1 METHGMDVLSDSK
14 HEILGNRTG
23 IMTNP
28 ELSIEMIEGAKQ
40 TVPSSQGDATEMAA
54 VKANY
59 IEEAVPIGS
68 SPVMVEVS
76 EDGESVGQ
84 FDGLAVLL
92 DKLGERLAFERQGT
106 RLYEAFLQKC
116 ESLTLE
122 DASGPSVEELRQ
134 ICEEELEHFHLL
146 QNAITRLGG
155 DATVQTPSADV
166 AGVLSHGVMQVVSD
180 PRTTIPQTLQA
191 MLTAELV
198 DNDGWQ
204 MLQELAAEL
213 GQDDLEEQCGKA
225 YEEEQEHLEKVR
237 DWLTSMTMDEAS
249 GSTEALDVS
258 EIDASEEEASEEEED
273 TQPKRSA
280 KASTRS
286 GKSKS
291 SSSSKSKSKKKK
303 KDS

>member
-1 METHGMDVLSDSK
+1 METHEMDAMSDSK
-14 HEILGNRTG
+14 QDILGNRTG

-40 TVPSSQGDATEMAA
+40 TKPSSQGDATELASVRA
-54 VKANY
+54 EY

-68 SPVMVEVS
+68 PPVMVEVS
-76 EDGESVGQ
+76 ENGENVGQ

-122 DASGPSVEELRQ
+122 DASGPSTEELRH
-134 ICEEELEHFHLL
+134 ICQEELEHFHLL
-146 QNAITRLGG
+146 QNAITALGG

-166 AGVLSHGVMQVVSD
+166 AGVLSHGVLQVVSD

-204 MLQELAAEL
+204 MLQDLAAEL
-213 GQDDLEEQCGKA
+213 GQDDLEEQCRKA
-225 YEEEQEHLEKVR
+225 FEEEQEHLEKVR
-237 DWLTSMTMDEAS
+237 EWLTSMTMDEAS
-249 GSTEALDVS
+249 GSMEGL
-258 EIDASEEEASEEEED
+258 DASELDASAED
-273 TQPKRSA
+273 DTEQKQ
-280 KASTRS
+280 STKQSIRAR
-286 GKSKS
+286 KTKS
-291 SSSSKSKSKKKK
+291 STSSKSKSKKKK
-303 KDS
+303 KR

>member
-1 METHGMDVLSDSK
+1 METHEMDVVSDSK
-14 HEILGNRTG
+14 QEILGNRTG

-40 TVPSSQGDATEMAA
+40 TVPSSQGDTTEMAA
-54 VKANY
+54 VKAEY

-122 DASGPSVEELRQ
+122 DASGPSVEELRH

-146 QNAITRLGG
+146 QNAITALGG

-204 MLQELAAEL
+204 MLQDLAGEL
-213 GQDDLEEQCGKA
+213 GQDDLEEQCRKA

-237 DWLTSMTMDEAS
+237 DWLTSMTMDEVS
-249 GSTEALDVS
+249 ESTEEVD
-258 EIDASEEEASEEEED
+258 ASEEEED
-273 TQPKRSA
+273 PQQKRSA

-286 GKSKS
+286 RKTKS
-291 SSSSKSKSKKKK
+291 SSASKSKKKK
-303 KDS
+303 KR

>member
-1 METHGMDVLSDSK
+1 METHEMDVQSDSK
-14 HEILGNRTG
+14 QEILGNRTG

-28 ELSIEMIEGAKQ
+28 ELSIELIEGAKQ
-40 TVPSSQGDATEMAA
+40 TVPSSQGDATELAS
-54 VKANY
+54 VRSEY
-59 IEEAVPIGS
+59 IEEGVPIGS

-76 EDGESVGQ
+76 ENGESVGQ
-84 FDGLAVLL
+84 FDGLTVLL

-122 DASGPSVEELRQ
+122 DGSGPSVEELRH

-146 QNAITRLGG
+146 QNAITALGG

-204 MLQELAAEL
+204 MLQDLAAEL

-237 DWLTSMTMDEAS
+237 EWLTSMTMDEAS
-249 GSTEALDVS
+249 GSTEGIDGS
-258 EIDASEEEASEEEED
+258 ELEEED
-273 TQPKRSA
+273 TQQKRSA
-280 KASTRS
+280 KASTGSR
-286 GKSKS
+286 KTKS

-303 KDS
+303 KR

>member
-1 METHGMDVLSDSK
+1 METHETDVLSDSK
-14 HEILGNRTG
+14 QEILGNRTG

-40 TVPSSQGDATEMAA
+40 AMPSSQGDATELAS
-54 VKANY
+54 VRSEY
-59 IEEAVPIGS
+59 IEEGVPIGS
-68 SPVMVEVS
+68 SPVMLEVS

-106 RLYEAFLQKC
+106 RLYETFLHKC

-122 DASGPSVEELRQ
+122 DASGPSIEELRH

-146 QNAITRLGG
+146 QNAIIALGG

-166 AGVLSHGVMQVVSD
+166 AGVLSHGLMQVVSD

-225 YEEEQEHLEKVR
+225 YEEEQEHLEKIR
-237 DWLTSMTMDEAS
+237 EWLTSMTMDEAS
-249 GSTEALDVS
+249 GSTEGL
-258 EIDASEEEASEEEED
+258 DASEVEEEED
-273 TQPKRSA
+273 TQRKRS
-280 KASTRS
+280 ASTRS
-286 GKSKS
+286 RKSKS
-291 SSSSKSKSKKKK
+291 SSSSKGKSKKKK
-303 KDS
+303 KR

>member
-1 METHGMDVLSDSK
+1 METHEMDVQSDSK
-14 HEILGNRTG
+14 QEILGNRTG

-40 TVPSSQGDATEMAA
+40 TVPSSQGDATEMAS
-54 VKANY
+54 VKAEY

-122 DASGPSVEELRQ
+122 ESSGPSVEELRH

-146 QNAITRLGG
+146 QNAIIALGG

-204 MLQELAAEL
+204 MLQDLAAEL
-213 GQDDLEEQCGKA
+213 GQDDLEEQCRRA

-237 DWLTSMTMDEAS
+237 DWLTSMTMEEVS
-249 GSTEALDVS
+249 GSTEGL
-258 EIDASEEEASEEEED
+258 EASELEASEQEEA
-273 TQPKRSA
+273 TQQKRSA

-286 GKSKS
+286 RKTKS

-303 KDS
+303 KR

>member
-1 METHGMDVLSDSK
+1 METHEMDVQSDSK
-14 HEILGNRTG
+14 QEILGNRTG

-40 TVPSSQGDATEMAA
+40 TVPSSQGDATELAS
-54 VKANY
+54 VKAEY

-68 SPVMVEVS
+68 SPVMLEVS
-76 EDGESVGQ
+76 ENGESVGQ

-116 ESLTLE
+116 ESVAL
-122 DASGPSVEELRQ
+122 DSGSGPSVEDLRH

-146 QNAITRLGG
+146 QNAITALGG
-155 DATVQTPSADV
+155 DATLQTPSADV

-204 MLQELAAEL
+204 MLQDLAAEL
-213 GQDDLEEQCGKA
+213 GQDDLEEQCRRA

-237 DWLTSMTMDEAS
+237 DWLTSMTMEEVS
-249 GSTEALDVS
+249 GSTEGL
-258 EIDASEEEASEEEED
+258 EASELEASEQEED
-273 TQPKRSA
+273 TQQKRSA

-286 GKSKS
+286 RKTKS
-291 SSSSKSKSKKKK
+291 SSSSKSKKKKK
-303 KDS
+303 R

>member
-1 METHGMDVLSDSK
+1 METHEMDVLSDSK
-14 HEILGNRTG
+14 QEILGNRTG

-40 TVPSSQGDATEMAA
+40 TTPSSQGDATELAS
-54 VKANY
+54 VRSEY
-59 IEEAVPIGS
+59 IEEGVPIGS
-68 SPVMVEVS
+68 SPIMVEVS

-122 DASGPSVEELRQ
+122 DASGPTIEELRH

-146 QNAITRLGG
+146 QNAIIALGG

-204 MLQELAAEL
+204 MLQDLAAEL

-237 DWLTSMTMDEAS
+237 EWLTSMTMDEAS
-249 GSTEALDVS
+249 GSTQGLDVS
-258 EIDASEEEASEEEED
+258 ELEEEED
-273 TQPKRSA
+273 TEPKRSA

-286 GKSKS
+286 SKS

-303 KDS
+303 KR

>member
-1 METHGMDVLSDSK
+1 METHEMDAMSDSK
-14 HEILGNRTG
+14 QEISGNRTG

-40 TVPSSQGDATEMAA
+40 TKPSSQGDATELAS
-54 VKANY
+54 VRTEY

-68 SPVMVEVS
+68 PPVMVEVS
-76 EDGESVGQ
+76 ENGENVGQ

-122 DASGPSVEELRQ
+122 DASGPSAEELRH
-134 ICEEELEHFHLL
+134 ICQEELEHFHLL
-146 QNAITRLGG
+146 QNAITALGG

-166 AGVLSHGVMQVVSD
+166 AGVLSHGVLQVVSD

-204 MLQELAAEL
+204 MLQDLAAEL
-213 GQDDLEEQCGKA
+213 GQDDLEEQCRKA
-225 YEEEQEHLEKVR
+225 FEEEQEHLEKVR
-237 DWLTSMTMDEAS
+237 EWLTSMTMDEAS
-249 GSTEALDVS
+249 GSTEGLDAS
-258 EIDASEEEASEEEED
+258 ELDASEEEDD
-273 TQPKRSA
+273 TEQKQST
-280 KASTRS
+280 KQSTRS
-286 GKSKS
+286 RKTKS
-291 SSSSKSKSKKKK
+291 SNSSKSKSKKKK
-303 KDS
+303 KR

>member
-1 METHGMDVLSDSK
+1 MDVLSDSK
-14 HEILGNRTG
+14 QEILGNRTG

-28 ELSIEMIEGAKQ
+28 ELSIEMIDGAKQ
-40 TVPSSQGDATEMAA
+40 TVPSSQGDATEMAS
-54 VKANY
+54 VKAEY

-68 SPVMVEVS
+68 SPAMVEVS

-116 ESLTLE
+116 ESLALE
-122 DASGPSVEELRQ
+122 ESSGPSVEELRH

-146 QNAITRLGG
+146 QNAIIALGG

-204 MLQELAAEL
+204 MLQDLAAEL

-237 DWLTSMTMDEAS
+237 EWLTSMTMDEAS
-249 GSTEALDVS
+249 GSTEGIDGS
-258 EIDASEEEASEEEED
+258 ELEEED
-273 TQPKRSA
+273 TQQKRSA
-280 KASTRS
+280 KASTGSR
-286 GKSKS
+286 KTKS

-303 KDS
+303 KR

>member
-1 METHGMDVLSDSK
+1 METHEMDVLSDSK
-14 HEILGNRTG
+14 QEILGNRTG

-40 TVPSSQGDATEMAA
+40 TTPSSQGDATELAS
-54 VKANY
+54 VRSEY
-59 IEEAVPIGS
+59 IEEGVPIGS
-68 SPVMVEVS
+68 SPIMLEVS

-122 DASGPSVEELRQ
+122 DASGPTIEELRH

-146 QNAITRLGG
+146 QNAIIALGG

-204 MLQELAAEL
+204 MLQDLAAEL
-213 GQDDLEEQCGKA
+213 GQDDLETQCGKA

-237 DWLTSMTMDEAS
+237 EWLTSMTMDEAS
-249 GSTEALDVS
+249 GSTQGLDVS
-258 EIDASEEEASEEEED
+258 ELEEEED
-273 TQPKRSA
+273 TEPKRSA

-286 GKSKS
+286 SKSKS

-303 KDS
+303 KR

>member
-1 METHGMDVLSDSK
+1 
-14 HEILGNRTG
+14 
-23 IMTNP
+23 
-28 ELSIEMIEGAKQ
+28 
-40 TVPSSQGDATEMAA
+40 
-54 VKANY
+54 
-59 IEEAVPIGS
+59 
-68 SPVMVEVS
+68 MVEVS
-76 EDGESVGQ
+76 ENGESVGQ

-116 ESLTLE
+116 ESLALE
-122 DASGPSVEELRQ
+122 DASGPSIEELRH

-146 QNAITRLGG
+146 QNAIIALGG

-204 MLQELAAEL
+204 MLQDLAAEL

-237 DWLTSMTMDEAS
+237 EWLTSMTMDEAS
-249 GSTEALDVS
+249 GSTEGL
-258 EIDASEEEASEEEED
+258 DASELEEEED

-286 GKSKS
+286 SKSKS
-291 SSSSKSKSKKKK
+291 STSSKSKSKKKK
-303 KDS
+303 KR

>member
-1 METHGMDVLSDSK
+1 METHEMDVLSDSQQ
-14 HEILGNRTG
+14 EFFGNRTG

-40 TVPSSQGDATEMAA
+40 TVPSSQGDATELAA
-54 VKANY
+54 VKAEY
-59 IEEAVPIGS
+59 VEEAVPIGS

-76 EDGESVGQ
+76 ENGENVGQ

-116 ESLTLE
+116 ESLNL
-122 DASGPSVEELRQ
+122 DSASAPSAEELRH

-146 QNAITRLGG
+146 QNAITTLGG

-204 MLQELAAEL
+204 MLQDLAAEL
-213 GQDDLEEQCGKA
+213 GQDDLEEQCRRA

-237 DWLTSMTMDEAS
+237 DWLTSMTMDEVS
-249 GSTEALDVS
+249 ESTEGLD
-258 EIDASEEEASEEEED
+258 ASEEEED
-273 TQPKRSA
+273 TQQKRSA

-286 GKSKS
+286 RKTKS
-291 SSSSKSKSKKKK
+291 SGSSKSKSKKKK
-303 KDS
+303 KR

>member
-1 METHGMDVLSDSK
+1 METHEMDVLSDSK
-14 HEILGNRTG
+14 QEILGNRTG

-40 TVPSSQGDATEMAA
+40 TTPSSQGDATELAS
-54 VKANY
+54 VRSEY
-59 IEEAVPIGS
+59 IEEGVPIGS
-68 SPVMVEVS
+68 SPIMLEVS

-122 DASGPSVEELRQ
+122 DASGPTIEELRH

-146 QNAITRLGG
+146 QNAIIALGG

-180 PRTTIPQTLQA
+180 PRTSIPQTLQA

-204 MLQELAAEL
+204 MLQDLAAEL
-213 GQDDLEEQCGKA
+213 GQDDLETQCGKA

-237 DWLTSMTMDEAS
+237 EWLTSMTMDEAS
-249 GSTEALDVS
+249 GSTQGLDIS
-258 EIDASEEEASEEEED
+258 ELEEEED
-273 TQPKRSA
+273 TEPKRSA

-286 GKSKS
+286 SKSKS

-303 KDS
+303 KR

>member
-1 METHGMDVLSDSK
+1 METHEMDVLSDSK
-14 HEILGNRTG
+14 QEILGNRTG

-54 VKANY
+54 VKAEY

-76 EDGESVGQ
+76 ENGESVGQ

-122 DASGPSVEELRQ
+122 DASGPSVEELRH

-146 QNAITRLGG
+146 QNAITALGG

-204 MLQELAAEL
+204 MLQDLAAEL
-213 GQDDLEEQCGKA
+213 GQDDLEEQCRKA

-249 GSTEALDVS
+249 GSTEGLDA
-258 EIDASEEEASEEEED
+258 EIDASEEEED
-273 TQPKRSA
+273 IRSA

-286 GKSKS
+286 RKSKIS
-291 SSSSKSKSKKKK
+291 GSSKSKSKKKK
-303 KDS
+303 KR

>member
-1 METHGMDVLSDSK
+1 METHEMDVLSDSQQ
-14 HEILGNRTG
+14 EIFGNRTG

-40 TVPSSQGDATEMAA
+40 TVPSSQGDATELAA
-54 VKANY
+54 VKAEY
-59 IEEAVPIGS
+59 VEEAVPIGS

-76 EDGESVGQ
+76 ENGENVGQ

-116 ESLTLE
+116 ESLNL
-122 DASGPSVEELRQ
+122 DSASAPSAEELRH

-146 QNAITRLGG
+146 QNAITTLGG

-204 MLQELAAEL
+204 MLQDLAAEL
-213 GQDDLEEQCGKA
+213 GQDDLEEQCRRA

-237 DWLTSMTMDEAS
+237 DWLTSMTMDEVS
-249 GSTEALDVS
+249 ESTEGLD
-258 EIDASEEEASEEEED
+258 ASEEEED
-273 TQPKRSA
+273 TQQKRSA
-280 KASTRS
+280 KASIRS
-286 GKSKS
+286 RKSKS

-303 KDS
+303 KR

>member
-1 METHGMDVLSDSK
+1 METHEMDVLSDSK
-14 HEILGNRTG
+14 HEFLGNRTG

-40 TVPSSQGDATEMAA
+40 TTPSSEGDATALAA
-54 VKANY
+54 VKAEY
-59 IEEAVPIGS
+59 VDEAAPIGS

-84 FDGLAVLL
+84 FAGLAVLL

-116 ESLTLE
+116 ESLALE
-122 DASGPSVEELRQ
+122 DASGPSIEELRH

-146 QNAITRLGG
+146 QNAITALGG

-204 MLQELAAEL
+204 MLQDLAAEL
-213 GQDDLEEQCGKA
+213 GQDDLEEQCRKA

-249 GSTEALDVS
+249 ESAEGLDAS
-258 EIDASEEEASEEEED
+258 EIDTPEAEED
-273 TQPKRSA
+273 TQQKRSA
-280 KASTRS
+280 KASTGSR
-286 GKSKS
+286 KSKS

-303 KDS
+303 KR

>member
-1 METHGMDVLSDSK
+1 METHEMDVLSDSK
-14 HEILGNRTG
+14 QEIVGNRTG

-40 TVPSSQGDATEMAA
+40 ATPSSGDATALA
-54 VKANY
+54 SVKAEY
-59 IEEAVPIGS
+59 IDEAVPIGS

-76 EDGESVGQ
+76 ENGESVGQ
-84 FDGLAVLL
+84 FDGLTVLL

-106 RLYEAFLQKC
+106 RLYEAFLHKC
-116 ESLTLE
+116 ESLTLD
-122 DASGPSVEELRQ
+122 DAVGPSVEELRH
-134 ICEEELEHFHLL
+134 ICDEELEHFHLL
-146 QNAITRLGG
+146 QNAITSLGG

-204 MLQELAAEL
+204 MLEELAAEL
-213 GQDDLEEQCGKA
+213 GQNDLEEQCRKA

-237 DWLTSMTMDEAS
+237 DWLTSMTMDEVS
-249 GSTEALDVS
+249 GSAEG
-258 EIDASEEEASEEEED
+258 IDASEIDTSEEQED
-273 TQPKRSA
+273 TQQKRSA

-286 GKSKS
+286 RKSKS
-291 SSSSKSKSKKKK
+291 SSSSKSTSKKKRK
-303 KDS
+303 R

>member
-1 METHGMDVLSDSK
+1 METHEMDVQSDSK
-14 HEILGNRTG
+14 QEILGNRTG

-40 TVPSSQGDATEMAA
+40 TVPSSQGDATEMAS
-54 VKANY
+54 VKAEY

-122 DASGPSVEELRQ
+122 ESSGPSVEELRH

-146 QNAITRLGG
+146 QNAIIALGG

-204 MLQELAAEL
+204 MLQDLAAEL
-213 GQDDLEEQCGKA
+213 GQDDLEEQCRRA

-237 DWLTSMTMDEAS
+237 DWLTSMTMEEVS
-249 GSTEALDVS
+249 GSTEGL
-258 EIDASEEEASEEEED
+258 EASELEASEQEEAP
-273 TQPKRSA
+273 QQKRSA

-286 GKSKS
+286 RKTKS
-291 SSSSKSKSKKKK
+291 SSSSKSKKKKK
-303 KDS
+303 R

>member
-1 METHGMDVLSDSK
+1 METHEMDVLSDSK
-14 HEILGNRTG
+14 QEIFGNRTG

-40 TVPSSQGDATEMAA
+40 AAPSSPGDATDLAT
-54 VKANY
+54 VKAEY

-68 SPVMVEVS
+68 PPVMVEVS
-76 EDGESVGQ
+76 ENGDSVGQ
-84 FDGLAVLL
+84 FDGLTVLL

-116 ESLTLE
+116 ESVAL
-122 DASGPSVEELRQ
+122 ASGSGPSVEDLRH

-146 QNAITRLGG
+146 QKAITTLGG

-204 MLQELAAEL
+204 MLQDLAAEL
-213 GQDDLEEQCGKA
+213 GQDDLEEQCRRA

-237 DWLTSMTMDEAS
+237 DWLTSMTMDEVS
-249 GSTEALDVS
+249 GSAEALDAS
-258 EIDASEEEASEEEED
+258 EIDGSEEEED
-273 TQPKRSA
+273 TQQKQSA

-286 GKSKS
+286 RKTKS
-291 SSSSKSKSKKKK
+291 SSASKRKRKKKK
-303 KDS
+303 KR

>member
-1 METHGMDVLSDSK
+1 METNEMDVRSDSK
-14 HEILGNRTG
+14 QEIVGNRTG

-40 TVPSSQGDATEMAA
+40 SSPSSEGDATELAS
-54 VKANY
+54 VKAEY

-76 EDGESVGQ
+76 EDGDSVGQ

-116 ESLTLE
+116 EAVTA
-122 DASGPSVEELRQ
+122 DDVSGPSVEDLRH

-146 QNAITRLGG
+146 QNAITSLGG

-204 MLQELAAEL
+204 MLQDLAAEL
-213 GQDDLEEQCGKA
+213 GQDDLEEQCRKA

-237 DWLTSMTMDEAS
+237 EWLTSMTMDEVS
-249 GSTEALDVS
+249 GSS
-258 EIDASEEEASEEEED
+258 EELDASEDDDSEEEEE

-286 GKSKS
+286 SKAKS

-303 KDS
+303 KR

>member
-1 METHGMDVLSDSK
+1 METHEMDVQSDSK
-14 HEILGNRTG
+14 QEILGNRTG

-28 ELSIEMIEGAKQ
+28 ELSIELIEGAKQ
-40 TVPSSQGDATEMAA
+40 TVPSSQGDATELAS
-54 VKANY
+54 VKAEY

-68 SPVMVEVS
+68 SPVMLEVS
-76 EDGESVGQ
+76 ENGESVGQ

-116 ESLTLE
+116 ESVAL
-122 DASGPSVEELRQ
+122 DSGSGPSVEDLRH

-146 QNAITRLGG
+146 QNAITALGG

-180 PRTTIPQTLQA
+180 PRTTIPQSLQA

-204 MLQELAAEL
+204 MLQDLAAEL

-249 GSTEALDVS
+249 GSTEGIDGS
-258 EIDASEEEASEEEED
+258 ELEEED
-273 TQPKRSA
+273 TQQKRSA
-280 KASTRS
+280 QASTGSR
-286 GKSKS
+286 KTKS

-303 KDS
+303 KR